1 VTPTVVQEK
10 PKESLC
16 LRCIHLSGDWKHC
29 EAHVQDL
36 TTVRDGEGE
45 RLITISCTGFQAK
58 PKSAAQGGKEDER

>member
-1 VTPTVVQEK
+1 MTPTVVQEK

-16 LRCIHLSGDWKHC
+16 LGCIHLSGDWKHC

-36 TTVRDGEGE
+36 TTVRDGKGE

-58 PKSAAQGGKEDER
+58 PKSAAQGGKVGER